1 MNAMN
6 RSVAGRTFV
15 HPDPPGFRPTARP
28 SQTRFPPVPTFVRV
42 VLLGLAAT
50 MLQWFVLGR
59 ITLWGAYPDIVLLY
73 VAWVGLNYGRMWGT
87 ASGFL
92 GGFLLDAIYGTWGMH
107 MLVKTLMGFLA
118 GLYPASERES
128 LVILPRQ
135 AFLGGLVIAVIHN
148 GLFVIMLALQAGV
161 RNNFLVA
168 GLWLGS
174 ALYTA
179 FVGTLATLFGT
190 R

>member
-1 MNAMN
+1 M
-6 RSVAGRTFV
+6 STF
-15 HPDPPGFRPTARP
+15 AR
-28 SQTRFPPVPTFVRV
+28 VIA
-42 VLLGLAAT
+42 LGLAT
-50 MLQWFVLGR
+50 ILVQWFVLGR
-59 ITLWGAYPDIVLLY
+59 ITLWGAYPDVVLLY
-73 VAWVGLNYGRMWGT
+73 VAWVGLRYGRMWGT
-87 ASGFL
+87 TSGFL

-161 RNNFLVA
+161 RNTFLVA

-179 FVGTLATLFGT
+179 FVGTLATLFST